1 VEYTLKQLLDIPR
14 LQELLGSLDELNS
27 IPSAILDNEGNILI
41 ATSWQDIC
49 TEFHRVNPETAKKC
63 FESDL
68 RIDTGLAEKMP
79 YVSYNCP
86 MGLVDAAIPIVI
98 EGKHLGNTYV
108 GQFFLKAPE
117 EAHFIEQAYQ
127 YGFDKDEYL
136 KAVRKVPIYTEEQF
150 RPKLAFIG
158 QLAHMLAEQG
168 LQCIRQREAAKAL
181 ISSEEKFAKAFSAC
195 PALITIVSMDDGRYL
210 DVNEALFETTGY
222 NREEVIGHTSLELN
236 FWLDSNERQRYLDE
250 LNKNGFLRN
259 YVAKYRMRNNEVRD
273 FLVSSEIIDIDQKRF
288 SLNFILDITERT
300 RAEESVK
307 KSEYFFKESQRS
319 AFIGSYQADFIANR
333 WESSE
338 VLDTIF
344 GIDDDY
350 ERSIP
355 GWLNIVHPDD
365 RDLMDRY
372 LIEEVISNRKP
383 FSKEYR
389 ILRQNDGEERWV
401 NGRGSAEFD
410 SDGNILSLMGTIQD
424 ITEQKLVEDS
434 LRGSDERFRNYVTL
448 SPHGVFITDDKG
460 HFTDVNN
467 AASAITGYSPD
478 ELLTMNIYDLLPPE
492 SMEWAANSFQQLLET
507 GHTGGEAAYRRKNG
521 EIGYWSL
528 AAVKLPTANFMG
540 IVTDVTDRIHALEE
554 LANTRATLAAA
565 FEQSPVPIVLVSMP
579 EAVFSIVNTACR
591 EFLGMMDEPDPTG
604 TLFANFKPTF
614 LEYDS
619 TGNLIPITEAPLALT
634 LQGLS
639 TLGQER
645 KIVTKDGKVKWA
657 LVSANPIYNAQGKLI
672 AAYLVFPDITEHKLA
687 KLADARYLLRQ
698 RAVLDNLPMMAWLK
712 DTESCLQMVNE
723 MYAKACGRSVE
734 ECIGKTDME
743 LFPLEMAKQFI
754 ADDKEVCLSGQKKQ
768 VEESIATPDG
778 EKWHIT
784 HKTPI
789 FDEQGHIVGTAG
801 IAHDI
806 TSIKESEK
814 ERSRLEANLHQAQK
828 MESVGRL
835 AGGVAHDFNNMLSVI
850 LGHAEL
856 GQLKIDQN
864 HPIQAHLK
872 EISKTAERSADLT
885 RQLLAFARKQTIAPK
900 VVNLNEAVA
909 TMLNML
915 QRLIGEDVSLIWKPA
930 ATLWPIKV
938 DTSQIDQILTN
949 LCVNARDAIADVGE
963 ISIETGNCSTE
974 ESYYIVLEDVL
985 PGEYVKLSVTDS
997 GVGMDRETIAH
1008 IFEPFY
1014 TTKELGKGTGL
1025 GLATIYGAVKQN
1037 NGFIDVHSEPGIG
1050 TTFTI
1055 YLPRYEG
1062 KATLEIMDGVKE
1074 SSLRGQET
1082 ILLVEDEPSI
1092 LNIVSMV
1099 LSQLGY
1105 TVLEANTP
1113 GEAILRAS
1121 EYAGEIHL
1129 LMTDVV
1135 MPEMNG
1141 RDLAKNL
1148 LSIYPNM
1155 KRLFMSG
1162 YTADVIAHH
1171 GVLDDGVHFIQK
1183 PFNMNIMSAK
1193 LREVLDSK

>member
-41 ATSWQDIC
+41 ATSWQAIC
-49 TEFHRVNPETAKKC
+49 TKFHRVNPETAKKC

-68 RIDTGLAEKMP
+68 RIDAGLAEKMP
-79 YVSYNCP
+79 YMSYNCP

-98 EGKHLGNTYV
+98 EGKHFGNTYV
-108 GQFFLKAPE
+108 GQFFLKAPD

-127 YGFDKDEYL
+127 YGFDKDDYL
-136 KAVRKVPIYTEEQF
+136 KAVRKVPIYSEEQF

-158 QLAHMLAEQG
+158 QLAQMLAEQG

-195 PALITIVSMDDGRYL
+195 PALISIVSMDDGRYL
-210 DVNEALFETTGY
+210 DVNEALLEITGY
-222 NREEVIGHTSLELN
+222 NREEVIGRTSSELN
-236 FWLDSNERQRYLDE
+236 FWLDSEERQRYLDE
-250 LNKNGFLRN
+250 LNNNGFLRN
-259 YVAKYRMRNNEVRD
+259 HVAKYRMRNNEVRD
-273 FLVSSEIIDIDQKRF
+273 FLVSSEIIDIDKKRC
-288 SLNFILDITERT
+288 SLNFILDITERSRT
-300 RAEESVK
+300 EEAVK
-307 KSEYFFKESQRS
+307 KSEFFFKESQRS
-319 AFIGSYQADFIANR
+319 AFIGSYHADFIANS

-338 VLDTIF
+338 VLDIIF

-365 RDLMDRY
+365 RDLMDRH

-389 ILRQNDGEERWV
+389 ILRQNDGEVRWV

-410 SDGNILSLMGTIQD
+410 SDGNMLTLTGTIQD
-424 ITEQKLVEDS
+424 ITEQKLAEMADS
-434 LRGSDERFRNYVTL
+434 
-448 SPHGVFITDDKG
+448 
-460 HFTDVNN
+460 
-467 AASAITGYSPD
+467 
-478 ELLTMNIYDLLPPE
+478 
-492 SMEWAANSFQQLLET
+492 
-507 GHTGGEAAYRRKNG
+507 
-521 EIGYWSL
+521 
-528 AAVKLPTANFMG
+528 
-540 IVTDVTDRIHALEE
+540 
-554 LANTRATLAAA
+554 
-565 FEQSPVPIVLVSMP
+565 
-579 EAVFSIVNTACR
+579 
-591 EFLGMMDEPDPTG
+591 
-604 TLFANFKPTF
+604 
-614 LEYDS
+614 
-619 TGNLIPITEAPLALT
+619 
-634 LQGLS
+634 
-639 TLGQER
+639 
-645 KIVTKDGKVKWA
+645 
-657 LVSANPIYNAQGKLI
+657 
-672 AAYLVFPDITEHKLA
+672 
-687 KLADARYLLRQ
+687 RYLLRQ

-712 DTESCLQMVNE
+712 DTESRLQMVNDP
-723 MYAKACGRSVE
+723 YAKACGRSVE

-743 LFPLEMAKQFI
+743 LFPHEMAKQFI
-754 ADDKEVCLSGQKKQ
+754 ADDHEVCLSGQKKQ

-778 EKWHIT
+778 ERWHLT
-784 HKTPI
+784 YKTPI
-789 FDEQGHIVGTAG
+789 FDEQGQIVGTAG

-864 HPIQAHLK
+864 HPLQAHLK

-915 QRLIGEDVSLIWKPA
+915 QRLIGEDVCLIWKPA
-930 ATLWPIKV
+930 ATLWPVKV

-949 LCVNARDAIADVGE
+949 LCVNARDAIADVGK

-974 ESYYIVLEDVL
+974 ESYYIALDNIL

-1025 GLATIYGAVKQN
+1025 GLATVYGAVKQN
-1037 NGFIDVHSEPGIG
+1037 NGFIDVHSEPGTG

-1062 KATLEIMDGVKE
+1062 KATFAIKDGVKE

-1082 ILLVEDEPSI
+1082 ILLVEDEPAI

-1099 LSQLGY
+1099 LKQLGY

-1113 GEAILRAS
+1113 GEAILRAR

-1193 LREVLDSK
+1193 LREVLDS